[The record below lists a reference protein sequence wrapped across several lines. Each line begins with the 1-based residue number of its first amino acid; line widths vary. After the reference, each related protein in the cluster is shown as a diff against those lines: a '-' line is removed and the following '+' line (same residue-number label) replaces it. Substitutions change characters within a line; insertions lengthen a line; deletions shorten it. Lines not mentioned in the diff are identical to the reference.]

1 MTKPNIL
8 LILIDSF
15 NVRKFQSKDK
25 TSKTPNIEKLI
36 KNGTIFT
43 QATSCADATLLST
56 TGLFTSKFPFKT
68 GIRSPNKN
76 KLNENIKTNLEILQ
90 ENGYNLYSFRPTL
103 QENDDLF
110 PKFTNEDAL
119 YDVFKNLSDGL
130 GNQVIGSL
138 KNMKEPWFF
147 FVHPHDLHQPI
158 IVTKEFNNKKYG
170 SNNYEKQISAVDF
183 WLGKIFEKVNFTNT
197 LVILSADHG
206 SFVKTPIKNTK
217 LSIEADGKS
226 QLMLSK
232 ISNKMPSFVEPLKK
246 KLFFYLENEKKK
258 KREEIV
264 NSMNLSPNDKRNLLA
279 GRFTKNHTLYDDQ
292 IRIPL
297 VISGI
302 GIKKGKAITQ
312 QVRNIDIFPT
322 IFDLISISNTND
334 YDGISLKPLLD
345 DRKIE
350 ENPIFLESNPLVEI
364 NSNDVIGIRT
374 SEYKFFRDK
383 LDSTKRKYLF
393 DRKNDPLEN
402 ENISSN
408 SEEIIKNMEIVLS
421 KITKKFFVNK
431 KF

>member
-36 KNGTIFT
+36 KRGTIFS

-68 GIRSPNKN
+68 GISSSIKN
-76 KLNENIKTNLEILQ
+76 KLNEDIKTNLEILQ
-90 ENGYNLYSFRPTL
+90 ENKYNLYSFRPTL

-110 PKFTNEDAL
+110 PKFTNEDNH

-130 GNQVIGSL
+130 GNQVIDLL
-138 KNMKEPWFF
+138 KNVKGPWFF

-158 IVTKEFNNKKYG
+158 IVTKEFNNKKFG
-170 SNNYEKQISAVDF
+170 NNNYERQISAIDF
-183 WLGKIFEKVNFTNT
+183 WLGKIFEKIDFSNT

-217 LSIEADGKS
+217 LSIEADGRS
-226 QLMLSK
+226 QLVLSK

-246 KLFFYLENEKKK
+246 KLFFYLENQKKK
-258 KREEIV
+258 KREEFV
-264 NSMNLSPNDKRNLLA
+264 NGLNLSPNEERNLLA

-297 VISGI
+297 VLCGI
-302 GIKKGKAITQ
+302 GVKKEKTITQ

-322 IFDLISISNTND
+322 IFDLISISNNND
-334 YDGISLKPLLD
+334 CDGISLKPLLND
-345 DRKIE
+345 KMIE
-350 ENPIFLESNPLVEI
+350 EEPIFLESNPLVGM

-393 DRKNDPLEN
+393 DLKNDPLEN
-402 ENISSN
+402 KNISSN
-408 SEEIIKNMEIVLS
+408 SEEIIKNMELILS
-421 KITKKFFVNK
+421 KITKNFFVNN
-431 KF
+431 

>member
-1 MTKPNIL
+1 M
-8 LILIDSF
+8 
-15 NVRKFQSKDK
+15 
-25 TSKTPNIEKLI
+25 
-36 KNGTIFT
+36 
-43 QATSCADATLLST
+43 
-56 TGLFTSKFPFKT
+56 
-68 GIRSPNKN
+68 
-76 KLNENIKTNLEILQ
+76 
-90 ENGYNLYSFRPTL
+90 
-103 QENDDLF
+103 
-110 PKFTNEDAL
+110 
-119 YDVFKNLSDGL
+119 
-130 GNQVIGSL
+130 
-138 KNMKEPWFF
+138 
-147 FVHPHDLHQPI
+147 
-158 IVTKEFNNKKYG
+158 
-170 SNNYEKQISAVDF
+170 DF

-393 DRKNDPLEN
+393 DLKNDPLEN

>member
-1 MTKPNIL
+1 
-8 LILIDSF
+8 
-15 NVRKFQSKDK
+15 
-25 TSKTPNIEKLI
+25 
-36 KNGTIFT
+36 
-43 QATSCADATLLST
+43 
-56 TGLFTSKFPFKT
+56 
-68 GIRSPNKN
+68 
-76 KLNENIKTNLEILQ
+76 
-90 ENGYNLYSFRPTL
+90 
-103 QENDDLF
+103 
-110 PKFTNEDAL
+110 
-119 YDVFKNLSDGL
+119 
-130 GNQVIGSL
+130 
-138 KNMKEPWFF
+138 
-147 FVHPHDLHQPI
+147 
-158 IVTKEFNNKKYG
+158 
-170 SNNYEKQISAVDF
+170 
-183 WLGKIFEKVNFTNT
+183 
-197 LVILSADHG
+197 
-206 SFVKTPIKNTK
+206 
-217 LSIEADGKS
+217 
-226 QLMLSK
+226 
-232 ISNKMPSFVEPLKK
+232 
-246 KLFFYLENEKKK
+246 
-258 KREEIV
+258 
-264 NSMNLSPNDKRNLLA
+264 MNLSPNDKRNLLA

-393 DRKNDPLEN
+393 DLKNDPLEN